1 MRREYNQCFSN
12 FELLKIEPNLFKVV
26 SHRAKPDNTVNN
38 PKIEKTLN
46 KKLLFLTTMKNILI
60 ILFTLFSLSIYS
72 QAHVGVS
79 GAMDI
84 ENDISKLGV
93 GVNYMILP
101 KVTLGA
107 GLMITPFDIDGD
119 YEIMYNVKYNLG
131 RFNVAAGVM
140 SEMGKMNHMGMH
152 SSKMHSEPYFGIDF
166 KLFKNRKLKI
176 FYNQSEMMKTIG
188 IMVPILNI
196 GKKMKMNHH

>member
-1 MRREYNQCFSN
+1 M
-12 FELLKIEPNLFKVV
+12 
-26 SHRAKPDNTVNN
+26 
-38 PKIEKTLN
+38 
-46 KKLLFLTTMKNILI
+46 KKLFI
-60 ILFTLFSLSIYS
+60 ILFTFLPLSIYS
-72 QAHVGVS
+72 QLGVGVS

-93 GVNYMILP
+93 GVNYMLLP

-107 GLMITPFDIDGD
+107 GLMITPFDIDDD

-131 RFNVAAGVM
+131 RFNVAAGIM
-140 SEMGKMNHMGMH
+140 NEMGKNNHMGMH
-152 SSKMHSEPYFGIDF
+152 SSEMRSEPYFGIDF

-188 IMVPILNI
+188 IMTPVFNL
-196 GKKMKMNHH
+196 GRKKKMNHN

>member
-1 MRREYNQCFSN
+1 M
-12 FELLKIEPNLFKVV
+12 
-26 SHRAKPDNTVNN
+26 
-38 PKIEKTLN
+38 
-46 KKLLFLTTMKNILI
+46 KKLFI
-60 ILFTLFSLSIYS
+60 ILFTFLPLSIYS
-72 QAHVGVS
+72 QLGVGVS

-93 GVNYMILP
+93 GVNYMLLP

-107 GLMITPFDIDGD
+107 GLMITPFDIDDD

-131 RFNVAAGVM
+131 RFNVAAGIM
-140 SEMGKMNHMGMH
+140 NEMGKNNHMGMH
-152 SSKMHSEPYFGIDF
+152 SSEMHSEPYFGIDF

-188 IMVPILNI
+188 IMMPILDL
-196 GKKMKMNHH
+196 GKR

>member
-1 MRREYNQCFSN
+1 M
-12 FELLKIEPNLFKVV
+12 
-26 SHRAKPDNTVNN
+26 
-38 PKIEKTLN
+38 
-46 KKLLFLTTMKNILI
+46 KKLFTL
-60 ILFTLFSLSIYS
+60 LFTLFSLSIYS

-79 GAMDI
+79 GAMDL

-107 GLMITPFDIDGD
+107 GVMITPFDVDGD

-131 RFNVAAGVM
+131 RFNVAAGM
-140 SEMGKMNHMGMH
+140 MTHEMGKMDHMEMH
-152 SSKMHSEPYFGIDF
+152 SSSMDSEPYIGIDF

-176 FYNQSEMMKTIG
+176 FYNQSETMKTIG
-188 IMVPILNI
+188 IMTPIFNL
-196 GKKMKMNHH
+196 GKKMKMDH

>member
-1 MRREYNQCFSN
+1 M
-12 FELLKIEPNLFKVV
+12 
-26 SHRAKPDNTVNN
+26 
-38 PKIEKTLN
+38 
-46 KKLLFLTTMKNILI
+46 KKLLT
-60 ILFTLFSLSIYS
+60 ILFTFFSLSIYS

-79 GAMDI
+79 GVMDI

-101 KVTLGA
+101 KVALGA
-107 GLMITPFDIDGD
+107 GVMITPFDIDGD

-140 SEMGKMNHMGMH
+140 NEMEKSNHMGMH
-152 SSKMHSEPYFGIDF
+152 SSEMHSEPYFGIDF

-188 IMVPILNI
+188 IMMPILDL
-196 GKKMKMNHH
+196 GKKMKMNNN

>member
-1 MRREYNQCFSN
+1 M
-12 FELLKIEPNLFKVV
+12 
-26 SHRAKPDNTVNN
+26 
-38 PKIEKTLN
+38 
-46 KKLLFLTTMKNILI
+46 KKFLI
-60 ILFTLFSLSIYS
+60 ILFTFFSLSIYS

-107 GLMITPFDIDGD
+107 GVMITPFDIDGD

-140 SEMGKMNHMGMH
+140 NEMEKSNHMGMH
-152 SSKMHSEPYFGIDF
+152 SSEMHSEPYFGIDF

-188 IMVPILNI
+188 IMMPILDL

>member
-1 MRREYNQCFSN
+1 MR
-12 FELLKIEPNLFKVV
+12 K
-26 SHRAKPDNTVNN
+26 
-38 PKIEKTLN
+38 
-46 KKLLFLTTMKNILI
+46 ILI

-79 GAMDI
+79 GAIDI

-140 SEMGKMNHMGMH
+140 TGEMGDMDHMGMNMVNH
-152 SSKMHSEPYFGIDF
+152 SSKMDTEPYFGIDF
-166 KLFKNRKLKI
+166 KPFINRKLKI

-188 IMVPILNI
+188 IMIPILNI

>member
-1 MRREYNQCFSN
+1 M
-12 FELLKIEPNLFKVV
+12 
-26 SHRAKPDNTVNN
+26 
-38 PKIEKTLN
+38 
-46 KKLLFLTTMKNILI
+46 KKFLI
-60 ILFTLFSLSIYS
+60 ILFTFFSLSIYS

-101 KVTLGA
+101 KVALGA
-107 GLMITPFDIDGD
+107 GVMITPFDIDGD

-140 SEMGKMNHMGMH
+140 NEMGKSNHMGMH
-152 SSKMHSEPYFGIDF
+152 NSEMHSEPYFGIDF

-188 IMVPILNI
+188 IMMPILDL

>member
-1 MRREYNQCFSN
+1 M
-12 FELLKIEPNLFKVV
+12 
-26 SHRAKPDNTVNN
+26 
-38 PKIEKTLN
+38 
-46 KKLLFLTTMKNILI
+46 KKLFI
-60 ILFTLFSLSIYS
+60 ILFTFLPLSIYS
-72 QAHVGVS
+72 QLGVGVS

-101 KVTLGA
+101 KVALGA
-107 GLMITPFDIDGD
+107 GVMITPFDIDGD

-140 SEMGKMNHMGMH
+140 NEMGKSNHMGMH
-152 SSKMHSEPYFGIDF
+152 SSEMHSEPYFGIDF

-188 IMVPILNI
+188 IMTPVFNL
-196 GKKMKMNHH
+196 GRKKKMNHN

>member
-1 MRREYNQCFSN
+1 M
-12 FELLKIEPNLFKVV
+12 
-26 SHRAKPDNTVNN
+26 
-38 PKIEKTLN
+38 KT
-46 KKLLFLTTMKNILI
+46 FLIT
-60 ILFTLFSLSIYS
+60 LFTFFSLSIYS

-101 KVTLGA
+101 KVALGA
-107 GLMITPFDIDGD
+107 GVMITPFDIDGD

-140 SEMGKMNHMGMH
+140 NEMGKSNHMGMH
-152 SSKMHSEPYFGIDF
+152 SSEMHSEPYFGIDF

-188 IMVPILNI
+188 IMMPILDL
-196 GKKMKMNHH
+196 GKKMKMNHD

>member
-1 MRREYNQCFSN
+1 MKN
-12 FELLKIEPNLFKVV
+12 FFI
-26 SHRAKPDNTVNN
+26 
-38 PKIEKTLN
+38 
-46 KKLLFLTTMKNILI
+46 LLFT
-60 ILFTLFSLSIYS
+60 FFSLSIYS
-72 QAHVGVS
+72 QVHVGVS

-101 KVTLGA
+101 KVALGA
-107 GLMITPFDIDGD
+107 GVMITPFDIDDD

-131 RFNVAAGVM
+131 RFNVAAGIM
-140 SEMGKMNHMGMH
+140 NEMGKNNHMGMH
-152 SSKMHSEPYFGIDF
+152 SSEMHSEPYFGIDF

-188 IMVPILNI
+188 IMTPVFNL
-196 GKKMKMNHH
+196 GRKKKMNHN